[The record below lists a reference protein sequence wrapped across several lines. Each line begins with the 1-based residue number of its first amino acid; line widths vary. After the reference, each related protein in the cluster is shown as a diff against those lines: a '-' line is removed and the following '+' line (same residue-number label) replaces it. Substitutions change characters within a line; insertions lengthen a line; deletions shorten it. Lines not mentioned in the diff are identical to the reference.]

1 MTQAATWPPS
11 TTAPSLLFPS
21 ALCNFKLLC
30 ENSVDAAMVD
40 ETYSSTFGVVQ
51 WQRPGGGGED
61 QGGAG
66 EEGGK
71 PAFPTAWRSS
81 RGIDDR
87 VRRQG
92 ILVRRRPGDR
102 RAAGGDPYDVVLRGR
117 GDASRGDG
125 AAPRPRFVDVR
136 ARGWFV
142 TLLTNPDYD
151 AVFEPPLDA
160 SFLDALCASPD
171 PNVRLMTM
179 NVAMSTAT
187 ELAHAAN
194 GNADL
199 AAGSA
204 LTKCRA
210 TSSSPSSLKKRKL
223 IGCRGCARVAA
234 LLQAV
239 SMDEAAFEADRGR
252 AGKKGG
258 AETAVDEWVAFCKKW
273 GYGAAQRDA
282 IRKQLEGLL

>member
-1 MTQAATWPPS
+1 MMRPTHRH
-11 TTAPSLLFPS
+11 S
-21 ALCNFKLLC
+21 A
-30 ENSVDAAMVD
+30 
-40 ETYSSTFGVVQ
+40 SSNGNDLEVEAKI
-51 WQRPGGGGED
+51 R
-61 QGGAG
+61 
-66 EEGGK
+66 EELDKKGGK
-71 PAFPTAWRSS
+71 PAPSLRHGEAAAASTTVSDAKASS
-81 RGIDDR
+81 FEDAQVIGE
-87 VRRQG
+87 QLAE
-92 ILVRRRPGDR
+92 ILTTSCSAGEAMPAEATELL
-102 RAAGGDPYDVVLRGR
+102 RALVSSTSG
-117 GDASRGDG
+117 
-125 AAPRPRFVDVR
+125 

-204 LTKCRA
+204 LTKRRA
-210 TSSSPSSLKKRKL
+210 TVLVSELLKEKGSDRL
-223 IGCRGCARVAA
+223 PGLREAVAA

-258 AETAVDEWVAFCKKW
+258 AETAVDEWVTFCKKW